1 MYRLFTLIAL
11 SLIISCSPVKKYSDL
26 PEVKK
31 WEENITR
38 FEQADRVEKYPEDAI
53 LFMGSSSIVL
63 WKTLASD
70 MSPFPVIQ
78 RGFGGSKL
86 SDLVVYTER
95 IVSPH
100 PCQAIVIF
108 VANDITGNK
117 NDKTP
122 QEVASLFRS
131 VLKTIRKSHPDTPV
145 FWIEVTPTSSRW
157 KVWPQIQ
164 EATNLIRE
172 ICESR
177 KNTWSIRTDFTFL
190 NEQGTPRDELFV
202 ADKLHLNAK
211 GYAVWTDIIK
221 KELTASLKK

>member
-1 MYRLFTLIAL
+1 MYKLVALLTL
-11 SLIISCSPVKKYSDL
+11 SLIISCSPVNKYRDL
-26 PEVKK
+26 PDVKK
-31 WEENITR
+31 WEVNIEK

-63 WKTLASD
+63 WKTLATD

-78 RGFGGSKL
+78 RGFGGSRL
-86 SDLVVYTER
+86 SDLVVYADR

-108 VANDITGNK
+108 VANDISGSK
-117 NDKTP
+117 LDKTP
-122 QEVASLFRS
+122 KDVAFLFRS
-131 VLKTIRKSHPDTPV
+131 LLRIIRKSHPDTPV

-164 EATNLIRE
+164 ESTRLIRE
-172 ICESR
+172 ICDSR
-177 KNTWSIRTDFTFL
+177 KNTYSIKTDFAFL
-190 NEQGTPRDELFV
+190 NESGTPRDELFV

-211 GYAVWTDIIK
+211 GYEVWNEIIK
-221 KELTASLKK
+221 KELIARLKK